1 MESWVDRALREYSIL
16 GSVSA
21 SVSLWINPYFSS
33 SFNLSERGI
42 EFMPMNA
49 SFWHFFQAI
58 RDTPPIFFVSSIWLI
73 IGRARDTSR
82 LMYREVG
89 WLGVGGI

>member
-1 MESWVDRALREYSIL
+1 MESWVDHALREYSIL

-33 SFNLSERGI
+33 SFNLSERVI
-42 EFMPMNA
+42 EFTSINA

-58 RDTPPIFFVSSIWLI
+58 RDTPLFFLSALFGS
-73 IGRARDTSR
+73 
-82 LMYREVG
+82 
-89 WLGVGGI
+89 